1 MSQTPDMVDPTALTS
16 PHECLYAPRRTVYV
30 KRPHWYDY
38 RISSFGNYMPTYW
51 RRDISP
57 RGGGGRGLS
66 SRESGGGGGTNIIAY
81 IAAAIGLFIG
91 AGLLVAFL

>member
-1 MSQTPDMVDPTALTS
+1 
-16 PHECLYAPRRTVYV
+16 
-30 KRPHWYDY
+30 
-38 RISSFGNYMPTYW
+38 MPTYW